1 MASDRIPLGRT
12 GEAYEYAGYI
22 RATLRGILGR

>member
-22 RATLRGILGR
+22 RATLREVF